1 MSWHSG
7 EELAVEAEMGVTLSW
22 EPEPAERPRQFKDS
36 LQGEKAGSEGMKKR
50 EREQLR
56 GRQNQHV
63 QR

>member
-50 EREQLR
+50 ERESS
-56 GRQNQHV
+56 
-63 QR
+63 